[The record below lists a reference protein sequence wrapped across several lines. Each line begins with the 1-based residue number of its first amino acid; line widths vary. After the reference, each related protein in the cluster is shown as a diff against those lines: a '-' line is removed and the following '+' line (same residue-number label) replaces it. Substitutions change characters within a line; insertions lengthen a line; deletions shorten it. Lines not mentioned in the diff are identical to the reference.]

1 MRLRPSTLP
10 SHRRGSSGADRPVS
24 EPAFPASFLLH
35 VLTPDLGVV
44 ETRVLI
50 LNADPVFE
58 DRALAILDENPALE
72 IQIVRNLSETVS
84 ALLGENFD
92 GLIIE
97 GEGAL
102 ALEQATHVRQHFPSL
117 TIACLLYGRRQNEVE
132 AIAREQNI
140 ELLPVSRSDRRLRA
154 SLTGFVRALDSN
166 PGTAAEGIDPCHSL
180 IGNLNQF
187 SAAEILQM
195 SCLSQ
200 RSGRFTFKSGRGNSE
215 IYLQQGAVRHAV
227 FGSLEGEA
235 AVAEI
240 FRWRQGRFYFEEG
253 IISQEQTVNRPWA
266 HLLIDN
272 LQKLDETL
280 ELVSV

>member
-1 MRLRPSTLP
+1 M
-10 SHRRGSSGADRPVS
+10 
-24 EPAFPASFLLH
+24 
-35 VLTPDLGVV
+35 
-44 ETRVLI
+44 ETRI
-50 LNADPVFE
+50 LALNSDPVFQ
-58 DRALAILDENPALE
+58 DRALAILGETDDLE
-72 IQIVRNLSETVS
+72 ITVVRTLSEAVQS
-84 ALLGENFD
+84 LLGENFD
-92 GLIIE
+92 GCILE
-97 GEGAL
+97 GEANL
-102 ALEQATHVRQHFPSL
+102 ALDQATNIRQHFPSL
-117 TIACLLYGRRQNEVE
+117 TIACLLQERRTSEID

-140 ELLPVSRSDRRLRA
+140 ELLSMSPIDYRLRA
-154 SLTGFVRALDSN
+154 NLNRFVRSLDLQA
-166 PGTAAEGIDPCHSL
+166 GAAAAEGIDPCHSL

-200 RSGRFTFKSGRGNSE
+200 RSGRFTFKSSRGNSE
-215 IYLQQGAVRHAV
+215 IFLQQGSVRHAV

-235 AVAEI
+235 AVAEV

>member
-1 MRLRPSTLP
+1 MQTRLLAVNP
-10 SHRRGSSGADRPVS
+10 
-24 EPAFPASFLLH
+24 
-35 VLTPDLGVV
+35 
-44 ETRVLI
+44 
-50 LNADPVFE
+50 DPVFQ
-58 DRALAILDENPALE
+58 DRVLAILDEIDNLE
-72 IQIVRNLSETVS
+72 MQIVRNLSEAVQ
-84 ALLGENFD
+84 ALLEENFD

-97 GEGAL
+97 GEATL
-102 ALEQATHVRQHFPSL
+102 AIEQATNLRQHFPSL
-117 TIACLLYGRRQNEVE
+117 RIACLLQSSSSDTSSR
-132 AIAREQNI
+132 ATEQDL
-140 ELLPVSRSDRRLRA
+140 ELLAMPRSTYRLRA
-154 SLTGFVRALDSN
+154 TLSRFVSSLDSHA
-166 PGTAAEGIDPCHSL
+166 GTAAEGIDPCHSL

-215 IYLQQGAVRHAV
+215 IYLQQGSIRHAI
-227 FGSLEGEA
+227 FGSVEGEA

-280 ELVSV
+280 ELVSL

>member
-1 MRLRPSTLP
+1 MLSPTFRTL
-10 SHRRGSSGADRPVS
+10 
-24 EPAFPASFLLH
+24 
-35 VLTPDLGVV
+35 
-44 ETRVLI
+44 ETRLLI
-50 LNADPVFE
+50 LNADPVFQ
-58 DRALAILDENPALE
+58 DTALAVFDMMDNVETRIA
-72 IQIVRNLSETVS
+72 RTLSE
-84 ALLGENFD
+84 AIGILIDENFD
-92 GLIIE
+92 AFVVE
-97 GEGAL
+97 GEPAI
-102 ALEQATHVRQHFPSL
+102 ASEQATNARQHFPSL
-117 TIACLLYGRRQNEVE
+117 KILCLISSKMETAATAAAEQQDIAIV
-132 AIAREQNI
+132 
-140 ELLPVSRSDRRLRA
+140 VSAQSERRLQRA
-154 SLTGFVRALDSN
+154 LNTFVRTLGHSSSMA
-166 PGTAAEGIDPCHSL
+166 AAEGIDPCHSL

-215 IYLQQGAVRHAV
+215 IYLQHGSVRHAV

-253 IISQEQTVNRPWA
+253 IISQEQTVDRPWA

-280 ELVSV
+280 ELVSLSDVR

>member
-1 MRLRPSTLP
+1 M
-10 SHRRGSSGADRPVS
+10 
-24 EPAFPASFLLH
+24 
-35 VLTPDLGVV
+35 
-44 ETRVLI
+44 ETRILA
-50 LNADPVFE
+50 LNADPVFQ
-58 DRALAILDENPALE
+58 DRALAVLDENARLE
-72 IQIVRNLSETVS
+72 VQVVRTLSEAVS

-97 GEGAL
+97 GEEGL
-102 ALEQATHVRQHFPSL
+102 ALDQATNMRQHFPSL
-117 TIACLLYGRRQNEVE
+117 TISCLLYARCQPETE
-132 AIAREQNI
+132 ATAAEQNI
-140 ELLPVSRSDRRLRA
+140 ELFSMPRSDVSLRTKLNRFVRSLDSRS
-154 SLTGFVRALDSN
+154 
-166 PGTAAEGIDPCHSL
+166 GTAAEGIDPCHSL

-215 IYLQQGAVRHAV
+215 IYLQQGSVRHAV

-280 ELVSV
+280 ELVGV

>member
-1 MRLRPSTLP
+1 
-10 SHRRGSSGADRPVS
+10 
-24 EPAFPASFLLH
+24 
-35 VLTPDLGVV
+35 V
-44 ETRVLI
+44 ETRI
-50 LNADPVFE
+50 IALNADPVFQ
-58 DRALAILDENPALE
+58 DRALAILDQIDHVEMR
-72 IQIVRNLSETVS
+72 IVRSLAEAVQ
-84 ALLGENFD
+84 ALLDENFD
-92 GLIIE
+92 GLLIE
-97 GEGAL
+97 GDA
-102 ALEQATHVRQHFPSL
+102 AIAVEQATNVRQHFPSL
-117 TIACLLYGRRQNEVE
+117 TIACLLQSGRASEV
-132 AIAREQNI
+132 AANAKEQNI
-140 ELLPVSRSDRRLRA
+140 ELLAMARSDSGLSRVLGR
-154 SLTGFVRALDSN
+154 FVRSLNSQA
-166 PGTAAEGIDPCHSL
+166 GTAAEGIDPCHSL

-215 IYLQQGAVRHAV
+215 IYLQQGSVRHAV
-227 FGSLEGEA
+227 FGSVVGES

>member
-1 MRLRPSTLP
+1 MGKIPAVAFSTC
-10 SHRRGSSGADRPVS
+10 
-24 EPAFPASFLLH
+24 
-35 VLTPDLGVV
+35 LGIV
-44 ETRVLI
+44 ETRLLTI
-50 LNADPVFE
+50 NADPVFQ
-58 DRALAILDENPALE
+58 DRALAILDEIEDLE
-72 IQIVRNLSETVS
+72 TQIVRNLSEAVQ
-84 ALLGENFD
+84 ALLEENFD

-97 GEGAL
+97 GDAAL
-102 ALEQATHVRQHFPSL
+102 ALEQATNLRQHFPSL
-117 TIACLLYGRRQNEVE
+117 TIACLLQSGRRSEVGPM
-132 AIAREQNI
+132 AKEQNI
-140 ELLPVSRSDRRLRA
+140 ELLSAARSDRGLRVTLA
-154 SLTGFVRALDSN
+154 RFVHSLDSQ
-166 PGTAAEGIDPCHSL
+166 GTASEGIDPCHSL

-215 IYLQQGAVRHAV
+215 IYLQQGSVRHAV
-227 FGSLEGEA
+227 FGSVEGEA

>member
-1 MRLRPSTLP
+1 L
-10 SHRRGSSGADRPVS
+10 AI
-24 EPAFPASFLLH
+24 
-35 VLTPDLGVV
+35 V
-44 ETRVLI
+44 ETRLLTI
-50 LNADPVFE
+50 NADPVFQ
-58 DRALAILDENPALE
+58 DRALAILDEIEDLE
-72 IQIVRNLSETVS
+72 MQIVRNLSEAVQ
-84 ALLGENFD
+84 ALLEENFD

-97 GEGAL
+97 GDATL
-102 ALEQATHVRQHFPSL
+102 AVEQATNLRQHFPSL
-117 TIACLLYGRRQNEVE
+117 SIACLLQNG
-132 AIAREQNI
+132 ARSGVGPTAKEQNI
-140 ELLPVSRSDRRLRA
+140 ELLSAARSDRRLRVTLA
-154 SLTGFVRALDSN
+154 RFVRSLDSQ
-166 PGTAAEGIDPCHSL
+166 GTASEGIDPCHSL

-227 FGSLEGEA
+227 FGSVEGEA

>member
-1 MRLRPSTLP
+1 
-10 SHRRGSSGADRPVS
+10 
-24 EPAFPASFLLH
+24 
-35 VLTPDLGVV
+35 V
-44 ETRVLI
+44 ETRALA
-50 LNADPVFE
+50 LNADPVFQ
-58 DRALAILDENPALE
+58 DHALAILDEIEGLE
-72 IQIVRNLSETVS
+72 MRIARNLSEAVQ
-84 ALLGENFD
+84 ALLEENFD

-97 GEGAL
+97 GDAAL
-102 ALEQATHVRQHFPSL
+102 ALDQATNLRQHFPSL
-117 TIACLLYGRRQNEVE
+117 NIACLLENGRASDV
-132 AIAREQNI
+132 AVAARNQNI
-140 ELLPVSRSDRRLRA
+140 ELLDNSRSDRRLRA
-154 SLTGFVRALDSN
+154 TLTRFVRSLESHA
-166 PGTAAEGIDPCHSL
+166 GTAAEGIDPCHSL

-200 RSGRFTFKSGRGNSE
+200 RSGRFTFKSSRGNSE

-227 FGSLEGEA
+227 FGSVEGEA
-235 AVAEI
+235 AVAEV

-280 ELVSV
+280 ELLSV